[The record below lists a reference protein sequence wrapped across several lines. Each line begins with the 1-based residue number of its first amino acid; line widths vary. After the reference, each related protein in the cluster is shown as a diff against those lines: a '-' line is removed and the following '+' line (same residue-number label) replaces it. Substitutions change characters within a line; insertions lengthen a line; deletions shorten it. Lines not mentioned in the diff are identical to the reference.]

1 MSINDLL
8 PVVSRLSH
16 AEKFRLVQMMLQ
28 QPTDEE
34 GIGDTPP
41 PRRARTSTQKASM
54 GGDSH
59 PAKPLMRISLR
70 LAQAGNN
77 E

>member
-28 QPTDEE
+28 QLADEE
-34 GIGDTPP
+34 GIGATPP
-41 PRRARTSTQKASM
+41 PTTSQNFDPRSFYGRGQSSREAIDTYLAESRAGWEQ
-54 GGDSH
+54 
-59 PAKPLMRISLR
+59 
-70 LAQAGNN
+70 
-77 E
+77 